1 MRFSDSGNEFS
12 EENLVDVNLEIIKK
26 KTTMVDFFVLFF
38 TFTQTMSQFVAESPY
53 YALLFS

>member
-26 KTTMVDFFVLFF
+26 ENNNGGLLCFVFYF
-38 TFTQTMSQFVAESPY
+38 HSNHVSV
-53 YALLFS
+53 SG

>member
-38 TFTQTMSQFVAESPY
+38 TFTQIMSQILAY
-53 YALLFS
+53 